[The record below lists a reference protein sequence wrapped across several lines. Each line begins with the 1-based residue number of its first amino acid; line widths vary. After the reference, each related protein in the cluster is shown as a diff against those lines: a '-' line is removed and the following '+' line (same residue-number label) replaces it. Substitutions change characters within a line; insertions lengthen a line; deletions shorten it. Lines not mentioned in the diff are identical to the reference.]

1 MTGFNSSKDKDDLN
15 LNLEDEE
22 VQCIKKEKF
31 RSLVKNRIDKFAAKY
46 LIELKNAHS
55 KTENIEFCGFKPA
68 QYLMSKNLTTEEMRT
83 LFQLRSRMIDVKGN
97 FSSTHINN
105 MWCKLCHLFTETQQ
119 HLLEC
124 PEIRLRTKNLINFK
138 EAEYEM
144 IFGNIKTKKKLP
156 KYIT

>member
-1 MTGFNSSKDKDDLN
+1 M
-15 LNLEDEE
+15 
-22 VQCIKKEKF
+22 
-31 RSLVKNRIDKFAAKY
+31 
-46 LIELKNAHS
+46 IELKNSHS

-68 QYLMSKNLTTEEMRT
+68 RYLMSKNLTTEEMRT

-144 IFGNIKTKKKLP
+144 IFGNIKNQEKIAKIYKIIIEARKDILDKK
-156 KYIT
+156 